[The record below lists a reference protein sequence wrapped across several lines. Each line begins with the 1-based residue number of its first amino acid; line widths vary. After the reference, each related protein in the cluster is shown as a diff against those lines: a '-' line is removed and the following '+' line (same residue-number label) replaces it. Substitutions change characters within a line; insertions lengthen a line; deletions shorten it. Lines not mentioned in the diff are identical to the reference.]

1 MFAAKVHHGTNIS
14 GVDNSIGKQWE
25 HLDQDKKHEGSSSID
40 TEPSKQTAGY
50 AGQTADL
57 NGQATAGDGEPLWPS
72 VYEMQVWGYKQD
84 GVTGD
89 GR

>member
-1 MFAAKVHHGTNIS
+1 LFAAKVHDGTNIS

-25 HLDQDKKHEGSSSID
+25 HLDQVKTHEGSGSID
-40 TEPSKQTAGY
+40 AEPSKQTAGY

-57 NGQATAGDGEPLWPS
+57 NGQATDGDSEPLWPS
-72 VYEMQVWGYKQD
+72 VYEMQVSGYKQE
-84 GVTGD
+84 GGRGD